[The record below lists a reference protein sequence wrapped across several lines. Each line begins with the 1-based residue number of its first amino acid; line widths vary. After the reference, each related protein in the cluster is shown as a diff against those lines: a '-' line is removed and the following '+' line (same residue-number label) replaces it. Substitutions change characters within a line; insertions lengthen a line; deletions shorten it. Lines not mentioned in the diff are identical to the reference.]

1 MPSRENN
8 WLRGLDRWLDQ
19 QPRCFYINLHGSAW
33 QKSGLPDRLILMDGR
48 LIAVEA
54 KQEGKQPTDLQ
65 KYILLQI
72 MRAGGYAVEGATSSA
87 IVIAQILDIRGY

>member
-1 MPSRENN
+1 
-8 WLRGLDRWLDQ
+8 
-19 QPRCFYINLHGSAW
+19 
-33 QKSGLPDRLILMDGR
+33 MDGR

-72 MRAGGYAVEGATSSA
+72 RRAGGYAVEGATSSA
-87 IVIAQILDIRGY
+87 IVITQILQIRGY